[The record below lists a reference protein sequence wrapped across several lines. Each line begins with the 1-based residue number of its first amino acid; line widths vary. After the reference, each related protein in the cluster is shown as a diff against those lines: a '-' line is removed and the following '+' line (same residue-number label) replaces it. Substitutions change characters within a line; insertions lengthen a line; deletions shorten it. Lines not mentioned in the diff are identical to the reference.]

1 MLHFAVVIRYIG
13 KQQIKRDILS
23 TATDEYV
30 ELITEVKDTVY
41 RLALSYVTDRSEAED
56 VAQDVYERVWRARD
70 EILRHNY
77 PRAYICR
84 MTRNLAIDRLRQR
97 RNVAMSETR
106 GIASGDGNNLIEIN
120 DMAALTRQYIAEL
133 PERQRITIF
142 MRDVEGYSFEE
153 IAEAMESDP
162 TSVRVNLSRARK
174 TVRDRVLKAMS
185 YGTSRD

>member
-1 MLHFAVVIRYIG
+1 M
-13 KQQIKRDILS
+13 S
-23 TATDEYV
+23 TTTDKYL

-41 RLALSYVTDRSEAED
+41 RLALNLLAERSEAED

-97 RNVAMSETR
+97 RETAISETK
-106 GIASGDGNNLIEIN
+106 GMTGGDGNSVIEIN

-133 PERQRITIF
+133 PERQRITIY

-153 IAEAMESDP
+153 IAETMECDP
-162 TSVRVNLSRARK
+162 TTVRMNLSRARK
-174 TVRDRVLKAMS
+174 TVRDRVLKAMN

>member
-13 KQQIKRDILS
+13 KQLIKTDILS
-23 TATDEYV
+23 AVTDKYV

-41 RLALSYVTDRSEAED
+41 RLALSLLTDRSEAED

-97 RNVAMSETR
+97 RDVAINETR
-106 GIASGDGNNLIEIN
+106 GMTSGDGNNVIDIN

-133 PERQRITIF
+133 PERQRITIY

-153 IAEAMESDP
+153 IAETMESDT
-162 TSVRVNLSRARK
+162 TSVRMNLSRARK
-174 TVRDRVLKAMS
+174 TVRDRVLKAMN